1 MRALLRPV
9 AIVLGLAAAAA
20 AAGIAYVRTTGLRA
34 DVSPGATEA
43 RVARAVRAFSITADD
58 RNRRNPVPESAA
70 TVESGLEHFAD
81 HCANCHGNDGSGD
94 TQYGR
99 GLYPRPLDLRAAATQ
114 QLTDG
119 ELFYVIEHGIRFTGM
134 PAFGTGQ
141 KEGEEASWQLVHFI
155 RHLPRLT
162 ESERERMNAL
172 NPRSVEDVRQQL
184 EEERFLKGL

>member
-1 MRALLRPV
+1 MRTLLKVV
-9 AIVLGLAAAAA
+9 AIVLALAAAAA
-20 AAGIAYVRTTGLRA
+20 GAAIAYVRTTGLRA

-43 RVARAVRAFSITADD
+43 RVARAARAFSIGADE
-58 RNRRNPVPESAA
+58 RNRRNPVPASAA
-70 TVESGLEHFAD
+70 AVASGLAHFAD
-81 HCANCHGNDGSGD
+81 HCASCHGNDGRGD

-99 GLYPRPLDLRAAATQ
+99 GLFPRPLDLRSEATQ

-141 KEGEEASWQLVHFI
+141 KEGEEGSWQLVHFI

-162 ESERERMNAL
+162 EPERERMNEL

>member
-20 AAGIAYVRTTGLRA
+20 AAGVAYVRTTGLRA
-34 DVSPGATEA
+34 DVSPGAAEA
-43 RVARAVRAFSITADD
+43 RVARAVRAFSITAED

>member
-1 MRALLRPV
+1 MRTILKALAV
-9 AIVLGLAAAAA
+9 VLTLAVAAA

-43 RVARAVRAFSITADD
+43 RVARAVRALSITADG

-70 TVESGLEHFAD
+70 AVVSGLEHFAD
-81 HCANCHGNDGSGD
+81 HCASCHGNDGGGD

-99 GLYPRPLDLRAAATQ
+99 GLYPRPLDLRLAATQ

-119 ELFYVIEHGIRFTGM
+119 ELFYIIEHGIRFTGM

-141 KEGEEASWQLVHFI
+141 TDGEEASWQLVHFI

-162 ESERERMNAL
+162 ESERERMNEL
-172 NPRSVEDVRQQL
+172 NPRSLDDVRQRL
-184 EEERFLKGL
+184 EEERFLKGG

>member
-1 MRALLRPV
+1 MRTILKALTL
-9 AIVLGLAAAAA
+9 VLMLAVVAAAAA
-20 AAGIAYVRTTGLRA
+20 IAYVRTTGLRA
-34 DVSPGATEA
+34 DVSPGAVEA
-43 RVARAVRAFSITADD
+43 RLARAVRAFSIGATD

-70 TVESGLEHFAD
+70 AVASGLEHFAD
-81 HCANCHGNDGSGD
+81 HCASCHGNDGSGD

-99 GLYPRPLDLRAAATQ
+99 GLFPRPLDLRAMATQ

-119 ELFYVIEHGIRFTGM
+119 ELFYIIEHGIRFTGM

-141 KEGEEASWQLVHFI
+141 KEGEEGSWQLVHFI

-162 ESERERMNAL
+162 EAERDRMNEL
-172 NPRSVEDVRQQL
+172 TPRSVEDVRQRL

>member
-1 MRALLRPV
+1 VRTILKALTL
-9 AIVLGLAAAAA
+9 VLTLAVVAAAAA
-20 AAGIAYVRTTGLRA
+20 IAYVRTTGLRA
-34 DVSPGATEA
+34 DVSPGAAEA
-43 RVARAVRAFSITADD
+43 RVARAVRAFSITAAD
-58 RNRRNPVPESAA
+58 RNRRNPVPASAA
-70 TVESGLEHFAD
+70 AVASGLEHFAD
-81 HCANCHGNDGSGD
+81 HCASCHGTDGSGD

-99 GLYPRPLDLRAAATQ
+99 GLFPRPLDLRATATQ

-141 KEGEEASWQLVHFI
+141 KEGEEGSWQLVHLI

-162 ESERERMNAL
+162 EAERDRMNEL
-172 NPRSVEDVRQQL
+172 TPRSVEDVRQQL